1 LSQIILV
8 NPFFSI
14 RIKLKRLCFRIF
26 VYRQQEGIIFF
37 LYPDAGKTTTGD
49 ALFAAGD
56 YLYSS
61 YDYGR
66 YWNRMQI
73 LPETPPMILYAYP
86 GYLFTGTYQHL
97 YRSTTNGMNWT
108 PLTLPDTL
116 FTPTTICRIQGTFIA
131 HVETAMGSKI
141 YLSEDDG
148 DTWQLPEIPVP
159 TNRISGLHEISGVM
173 YDCTAVGIFRSFDRG
188 DHWEVSNTAM

>member
-1 LSQIILV
+1 MKR
-8 NPFFSI
+8 FFPYRSVMLFAVI
-14 RIKLKRLCFRIF
+14 FLCFGNTAMSQWEKLEQPYGEYIKS
-26 VYRQQEGIIFF
+26 
-37 LYPDAGKTTTGD
+37 LSTTGD

-66 YWNRMQI
+66 SWRRMQT
-73 LPETPPMILYAYP
+73 LPETPPKILSAYP
-86 GYLFTGTYQHL
+86 GYLFAGTYRNL

-159 TNRISGLHEISGVM
+159 TNRISGLHEIYGAV
-173 YDCTAVGIFRSFDRG
+173 YACTVVGIFRSFDRG